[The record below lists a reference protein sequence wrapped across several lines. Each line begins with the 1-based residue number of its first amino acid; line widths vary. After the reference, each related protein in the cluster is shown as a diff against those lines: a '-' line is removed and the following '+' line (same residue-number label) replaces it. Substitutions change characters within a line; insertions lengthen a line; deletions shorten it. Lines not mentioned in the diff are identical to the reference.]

1 MDEWKWDPELEGY
14 RRELTNNSELQMFVD
29 YNKSNP
35 RPVGIWKVWFDF
47 CENRMDLALIGFY
60 ASIGAANE
68 AIRKWAEEYESNRN
82 RGYLEFD
89 EI

>member
-1 MDEWKWDPELEGY
+1 
-14 RRELTNNSELQMFVD
+14 MFLD

-35 RPVGIWKVWFDF
+35 RPVGIWKIWFDF

-68 AIRKWAEEYESNRN
+68 AIQKWTEKYENDCKR
-82 RGYLEFD
+82 RYLEFD